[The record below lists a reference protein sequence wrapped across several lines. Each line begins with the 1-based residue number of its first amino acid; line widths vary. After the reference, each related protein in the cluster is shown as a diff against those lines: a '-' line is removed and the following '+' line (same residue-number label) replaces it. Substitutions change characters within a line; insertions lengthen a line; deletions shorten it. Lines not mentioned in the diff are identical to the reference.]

1 MKNIP
6 VPHQQTMSS
15 VEIAHLVER
24 RHDNV
29 KRTIE
34 TLVER
39 GVIASPQIEEKPT
52 AGRPSTEYV
61 FSGERGKRDSIVV
74 VAQLCPEFTARLVDR
89 WQELEAGAALPAA
102 GAGSVPIT
110 QTARDFKA
118 LFGVARLLGMDKN
131 ASAISANQAVAKI
144 TGTNML
150 QLLGATHLESE
161 VQALFYTPT
170 ELGKRLGLSARVV
183 NTLLAGVGMQAR
195 YGDHWQPLPAAE
207 GFCRVMGTGKRH
219 GDGTMIQQVK
229 WSDAVLPMLQQ
240 AA

>member
-89 WQELEAGAALPAA
+89 WQELEAGAALPATA
-102 GAGSVPIT
+102 ASSVPIT

-207 GFCRVMGTGKRH
+207 GFCRVMDTGKRH